1 MSEPASSVES
11 VSSSLSAESADAA
24 SGVRWPAAAASA
36 GWVRWLAQHERLTA
50 APPLAAALLLLV
62 TIGAAFWYLS
72 AEEARRETQAVRRE
86 LEFGQQHLRVRLHE
100 QQAQLERLGREWT
113 HEWAR
118 AQAGRPQAA
127 QGFVQA
133 ARAVAG
139 RYSEIL
145 TIRWLDAQ
153 QRVRLTTA
161 AGAPD
166 AAHAAGAPQELAA
179 QAGQEAAAQA
189 AFALAQSH
197 LQPAYAVA
205 LAQPGQGRALAEG
218 DVQGDMQ
225 GNMQGDVQAGGLAAD
240 AAQGHAGLNV
250 LHLYLPLLAQGRF
263 AGALHVAYSAD
274 GLLRYGL
281 PAGLQGKYAV
291 ALKDEAGRL
300 LAGHG
305 AQPAEAGFDPG
316 RWLWGQPPQ
325 QARLALAEHGPEL
338 VLQAQPWRAAAGVGG
353 RALFWTAAALSL
365 MTLWMLGV
373 NWHYLRQRQ
382 RAQAALLAEVGF
394 RHAIENSMR
403 TGMRTVDGQGRITYV
418 NRAFCEMTG
427 WSEAELLGQTP
438 PYSYWPQA
446 DREWLGEQLWR
457 QMRGQIDAHGLS
469 MRAQRK
475 NGTIFDARIY
485 LAPLVDSAGRQNGW
499 VASMTDI
506 SEPNRVRRE
515 LSASHDRFAAV
526 LDALDTAVSVAPLGS
541 QELLFANRQ
550 YRQWFDATT
559 QGHLS
564 LLHNA
569 SLLRPAAA
577 RMDADAPVNEA
588 AAAEPAS
595 APAARAEI
603 FLPEQNRWLEVRSR
617 YLSWVDGRLAQ
628 MVIATDITARRQ
640 AEQRAQEQA
649 QRAEDASRLITMGEM
664 ASSVAHELNQP
675 LTAISNYCTG
685 IISRLREG
693 GMDEAALLGALEK
706 VARQA
711 QRAGMVIQHIR
722 NFVKRSEP
730 RMQAT
735 SAAAIAEPVL
745 ELAEVEARRHR
756 VQLSSEIAPD
766 LPALRADPIL
776 IGQVLLNL
784 IRNSAEAID
793 TAQRPDGQR
802 RIALQASLIQI
813 EDVPAVQFAVQD
825 SGCGLPPGVQERLYE
840 AFFSTKHDGMGIG
853 LNLCRSIIEAHQG
866 RMHVANLYNLGQ
878 VAGCRFS
885 FWIPV
890 TLAPDDPHAAGL
902 APAALPGAN
911 RTPPRPPFSEPD
923 PT

>member
-1 MSEPASSVES
+1 MSESASSVES
-11 VSSSLSAESADAA
+11 VSSSLSSESADAA

-100 QQAQLERLGREWT
+100 QQAQLERLGREWA
-113 HEWAR
+113 HVHA
-118 AQAGRPQAA
+118 ARPQAA

-133 ARAVAG
+133 ARALAG

-179 QAGQEAAAQA
+179 QAGQEAADQA
-189 AFALAQSH
+189 AFALAQRN
-197 LQPAYAVA
+197 LQPAYAVALA

-218 DVQGDMQ
+218 DVPGD
-225 GNMQGDVQAGGLAAD
+225 GPDGGMAAD
-240 AAQGHAGLNV
+240 AAGGHAGLNV

-291 ALKDEAGRL
+291 ALKDAKGRL
-300 LAGHG
+300 LAGHAVQ
-305 AQPAEAGFDPG
+305 AQAGFDPG

-325 QARLALAEHGPEL
+325 QARLALAEHGPDL
-338 VLQAQPWRAAAGVGG
+338 VLQAQAWRAAAGVGG

-403 TGMRTVDGQGRITYV
+403 TGMRAVDAQARITYV

-427 WSEAELLGQTP
+427 WSEAELLGQAP

-446 DREWLGEQLWR
+446 DREWLSEQLWR

-577 RMDADAPVNEA
+577 RMDADAPAANEA

-745 ELAEVEARRHR
+745 ELAEVEARRRR

-793 TAQRPDGQR
+793 TAQRPAGQR
-802 RIALQASLIQI
+802 RITLQASLIQI
-813 EDVPAVQFAVQD
+813 EDMPAVQFAVQD

-866 RMHVANLYNLGQ
+866 RMHVANIYNLGQ
-878 VAGCRFS
+878 VAGCRLS

-890 TLAPDDPHAAGL
+890 TLAPDDQHAAGL
-902 APAALPGAN
+902 APAALSGAN

>member
-11 VSSSLSAESADAA
+11 VSSSLSAESADAESTHA
-24 SGVRWPAAAASA
+24 TGGGRWPAAASA

-145 TIRWLDAQ
+145 TISWLDAQ

-161 AGAPD
+161 AGAATGAAD
-166 AAHAAGAPQELAA
+166 AANAAGAPQEP
-179 QAGQEAAAQA
+179 AGQTRQTEPEAA
-189 AFALAQSH
+189 AFALAQRN
-197 LQPAYAVA
+197 LQPACAVA

-218 DVQGDMQ
+218 DVQG
-225 GNMQGDVQAGGLAAD
+225 NMQGDVQGDMQAGEMAAD

-291 ALKDEAGRL
+291 ALKDAKGRL

-305 AQPAEAGFDPG
+305 AQPAEARFDPG

-403 TGMRTVDGQGRITYV
+403 TGMRAVDGQGHITYV

-427 WSEAELLGQTP
+427 WSEAELLGQAP
-438 PYSYWPQA
+438 PYSYWPPA
-446 DREWLGEQLWR
+446 DREWLSEQLWR

-469 MRAQRK
+469 IRVQRK
-475 NGTIFDARIY
+475 NGTLFDARIY

-550 YRQWFDATT
+550 YRQWFGATT

-577 RMDADAPVNEA
+577 RMDADAPAANEA

-745 ELAEVEARRHR
+745 ELAEVEARRRR

-802 RIALQASLIQI
+802 RITLQASLIQI

-890 TLAPDDPHAAGL
+890 TLTPDEPPAAAPNAT
-902 APAALPGAN
+902 APA
-911 RTPPRPPFSEPD
+911 RRQ
-923 PT
+923 

>member
-11 VSSSLSAESADAA
+11 VSSSLSSESADAA

-100 QQAQLERLGREWT
+100 QQAQLERLGREWA
-113 HEWAR
+113 HVHA
-118 AQAGRPQAA
+118 ARPQAA

-133 ARAVAG
+133 ARALAG

-161 AGAPD
+161 AAN
-166 AAHAAGAPQELAA
+166 AAGAPQEQIEQTR
-179 QAGQEAAAQA
+179 QADQEAAAQA

-218 DVQGDMQ
+218 DVPGD
-225 GNMQGDVQAGGLAAD
+225 GPDGGMAAD
-240 AAQGHAGLNV
+240 AAGGHAGLNV

-291 ALKDEAGRL
+291 ALKDAKGRL
-300 LAGHG
+300 LAGH
-305 AQPAEAGFDPG
+305 AVQAAEAGFDPG

-325 QARLALAEHGPEL
+325 QAGLALAAQGPEL
-338 VLQAQPWRAAAGVGG
+338 VLQAQPWRAASGVGG

-403 TGMRTVDGQGRITYV
+403 TGMRAVDGQGRITYV

-427 WSEAELLGQTP
+427 WSEAELLGQAP

-745 ELAEVEARRHR
+745 ELAEVEARRRR

-825 SGCGLPPGVQERLYE
+825 TGCGLPPGVQERLYE

-890 TLAPDDPHAAGL
+890 TLTPDDPHAAGL